1 MKTRMLIWLALCVQ
15 VVFLVYW
22 LFSCPEVDGELKVA
36 RDELQ
41 RGDADLPA
49 LTVRHS
55 DSTKTT
61 VAYDRSKSTSENLV
75 ARAILRLSIADKG
88 YRSLVGASLVLSFSN
103 LILLIVLLVSSHGRP
118 NQSLQPTAAAPG
130 S

>member
-1 MKTRMLIWLALCVQ
+1 
-15 VVFLVYW
+15 
-22 LFSCPEVDGELKVA
+22 
-36 RDELQ
+36 
-41 RGDADLPA
+41 LPA